1 MPNECESSE
10 NQTVDSLGMT
20 QSGESGKWV
29 SNTWVICP
37 SDGDNPPKGGLI
49 PDGEMSTQVDISKG
63 YDAEGGARG
72 RLASW

>member
-10 NQTVDSLGMT
+10 NQMKDSFGMIW
-20 QSGESGKWV
+20 SGESGKQV
-29 SNTWVICP
+29 SNTWVTCP

-49 PDGEMSTQVDISKG
+49 PDGEVLTQVSSSKG
-63 YDAEGGARG
+63 SGAEGWARG